1 MQNGTN
7 VPASLGGPKLI
18 GVNLRNV
25 SKKFTPIV
33 SPPNVVYPDSVSNR
47 STPLSSNRSFVFSAS
62 TTSAFIFAQSV
73 TSSGPGVAY
82 ITDSSMEGRNGLIIP

>member
-1 MQNGTN
+1 MYQ
-7 VPASLGGPKLI
+7 PALGGPKLI

-25 SKKFTPIV
+25 SNFTPIV
-33 SPPNVVYPDSVSNR
+33 SPPNVVCPDSVSIR

-73 TSSGPGVAY
+73 TSSGQGVAY